1 MCRRVFPRYSH
12 HDAPSVDWYL
22 GEAQKEYEV
31 VSLWE
36 LSGQALFQ
44 SYYIDGTSKAMTRE
58 AGQNGTLSSSGC
70 LGMADTLWKSL
81 VPGLRVQR

>member
-31 VSLWE
+31 VSLW
-36 LSGQALFQ
+36 A
-44 SYYIDGTSKAMTRE
+44 GTFSV
-58 AGQNGTLSSSGC
+58 L
-70 LGMADTLWKSL
+70 LH
-81 VPGLRVQR
+81 